1 MISRVTP
8 LNFPDY
14 ATITSMQATL
24 NDMGDKTISV
34 QVKIDGAITP
44 DFSYDWEVEFD
55 GEIYIQPLREPQA
68 SKGNDSIN
76 STIDLVFYHKVIYDL
91 KRYFFIETTSV
102 GSGTTIADKYIAS
115 LNVNIESFC
124 VALQNVLNYYY
135 DGKIDVELNS
145 DTYDQTTKYIEINYT
160 HIWDV
165 LQKVYEVFGVRW
177 SINGTTIE
185 FGFPTEQVEH
195 LFKYGFDGG
204 LMRVERQVQS
214 ADIRNSLL
222 GRGGERNL
230 PYRYFKDSD
239 PKNPSFKADP
249 DWIPELANIYF
260 TELRG
265 KTFRDYVK
273 GWKAKHYGGEPLIE
287 PTEAYTKG
295 YTDTKFNPIE
305 FVEDKDSIAKYGL
318 LQGGLGNQEDIYPS
332 IQGVEV
338 ESLGRVDEV
347 VAVEKVVTDALDSPA
362 DFKDFIR
369 EISVSHTADGKGINK
384 DTTWSMKLTS
394 DVFVIPEGY
403 EGRFT
408 QPPTIKAWANV
419 PAYRTEYPYDNQ
431 DGVYT
436 QYRIVIPHDLQCK
449 LKTFKVIDID
459 SNEEVDWLKMP
470 SNKNLRFDFE
480 CDVYGFLGKETTDIH
495 NGGWYTIK
503 PDADYP
509 FNFTF
514 SRNLDYKPFSG
525 EYRPNT
531 ESDNFTPISASEDI
545 TPNAEKVI
553 ELYTDEFVVP
563 EQGSTLV
570 DVPINIVTNESL
582 VGMYTYERDIKAY
595 NIETGEISSSVN
607 IPQGT
612 YKCRVKVTIKNN
624 SSSGGTFTVQLLP
637 MSVIYPSTSDKWIP
651 TFDIWVKNIWNSTR
665 DNGETDTEY
674 AERVWR
680 PILGDRQGNEAKV
693 VFTTGFLSGHEDY
706 EFTITDFAYDN
717 SALLSDVPSEWRL
730 TLAKSDAELEATGLY
745 IPNAT
750 TGGNAIA
757 GDKFYFVGIDMPYQ
771 YVLWAEQRLD
781 SFKRKT
787 LDDTANIKP
796 TWVVQVDKVR
806 LNELQD
812 NESELLLNSL
822 KVGNS
827 IKLADERFIESH
839 HETLYLQ
846 SVTYS
851 WGADSGLLPNIEVVL
866 SDKIATSS
874 NPVAQ
879 IQGQIDAL
887 AQQIGNIAD
896 VRAIGDK
903 IYLRKDGV
911 EDYSNSPTRFSQEVS
926 SKNFKRGIIG
936 GQGWGLYADA
946 NGNSVVEADVLKVR
960 QEMQVNNLVV
970 NQITAMGGKEILS
983 AASMTISRVEDEF
996 VSENEHNDND
1006 AYVCY
1011 FDTHDGTIANLFQV
1025 NDIAYSQMFDSNNLE
1040 MKSYKRRVLAVGENF
1055 IKLSRYES
1063 KGEGAPQVGDV
1074 VVHYGNTTDT
1084 SRQYVIIRDVIGGG
1098 YERMLSGLDSVASS
1112 GTEYYFAGR
1121 MEGDTPRWFVG
1132 GAEGYAEWKNGTL
1145 KLKGQLEVNAQVG
1158 EGTTIIDGGMVSSDK
1173 IVLGNSAGISGT
1185 GKGGDSV
1192 RFWAG
1197 GGYTTWFGWHNEQ
1210 SNTTFY
1216 TKVLPSE
1223 SEYAVVDVF
1232 FAPKD
1237 TAFVYEKTPIFART
1251 FQIADDRYN
1260 YDRNYNVGI
1269 IDENTPFRVN
1279 KDGSLYASRGT
1290 FAGGLQVK
1298 YTEVRGVIDLY
1309 YLQERNLLA
1318 TGGSGMPT
1326 ELPLPNDT
1334 AFIGTVLNL
1343 VCPMAVTRG
1352 HAWWKITVEDNGVIF
1367 HPKYNEVDTGTGRKR
1382 MKPIT
1387 EIMFQDM
1394 GHIQLTC
1401 MPRIYANSDEG
1412 EVTWLVTQD
1421 NSIDLTLDGTQLTK

>member
-1 MISRVTP
+1 
-8 LNFPDY
+8 
-14 ATITSMQATL
+14 MQATL

-55 GEIYIQPLREPQA
+55 GETYIQPLREPQA

-115 LNVNIESFC
+115 LDVNIESFC

-135 DGKIDVELNS
+135 NGKIDVELNS

-177 SINGTTIE
+177 NINGTTIE
-185 FGFPTEQVEH
+185 FGFATEQVEH
-195 LFKYGFDGG
+195 LFEYGFEGG
-204 LMRVERQVQS
+204 LLKVERQVQN

-230 PYRYFKDSD
+230 PYRYFKDSN

-260 TELRG
+260 TEMRG
-265 KTFRDYVK
+265 KTFRDYVR
-273 GWKAKHYGGEPLIE
+273 GWKAKHYDGEPMVE

-295 YTDTKFNPIE
+295 YTDKNFNPIE

-318 LQGGLGNQEDIYPS
+318 LQGGLDNQEDIYPS

-338 ESLGRVDEV
+338 ERLGRVDEV
-347 VAVEKVVTDALDSPA
+347 VAVEKVMTDALDGGVDSQNYMT
-362 DFKDFIR
+362 
-369 EISVSHTADGKGINK
+369 EIKAIHSKNMSVKEGDVWTIQV
-384 DTTWSMKLTS
+384 TS
-394 DVFVIPEGY
+394 DLFTIPEGY

-408 QPPTIKAWANV
+408 QSPTIKAWANT
-419 PAYRTEYPYDNQ
+419 PFTKID
-431 DGVYT
+431 
-436 QYRIVIPHDLQCK
+436 YRIITDASGKWKTYEAKSKEYKWNNLQTELLDFSVIEHESDK
-449 LKTFKVIDID
+449 
-459 SNEEVDWLKMP
+459 EVDWLNLP
-470 SNKNLRFDFE
+470 PNKELKLVAV
-480 CDVYGFLGKETTDIH
+480 CKVSGFFGADDHTSIHPDI
-495 NGGWYTIK
+495 GLPVGWELV
-503 PDADYP
+503 PDSSYKV
-509 FNFTF
+509 NVTFT
-514 SRNLDYKPFSG
+514 RTLDYSPFHG
-525 EYRPNT
+525 EYLANT
-531 ESDNFTPISASEDI
+531 EDDNFTPISASEGI
-545 TPNAEKVI
+545 TPNAESSI
-553 ELYTDEFVVP
+553 ELYTEEFVVP
-563 EQGSTLV
+563 EEGSTLV
-570 DVPINIVTNESL
+570 DVPINIVTDENL

-595 NIETGEISSSVN
+595 NVETGEISSSIN

-612 YKCRVKVTIKNN
+612 YKCRVRVTIKNN
-624 SSSGGTFTVQLLP
+624 SSSWGTFTVQLLP
-637 MSVIYPSTSDKWIP
+637 MSVVYPSTSDKWIP
-651 TFDIWVKNIWNSTR
+651 TFDIWIKNIWNSTR
-665 DNGETDTEY
+665 NEGETDAEY

-693 VFTTGFLSGHEDY
+693 VFATGFLSGHEDY

-717 SALLSDVPSEWRL
+717 SALLREVPSEWRL

-757 GDKFYFVGIDMPYQ
+757 GDKFYFVGIDMPHE
-771 YVLWAEQRLD
+771 YVLWAEERLD
-781 SFKRKT
+781 AFKRKT
-787 LDDTANIKP
+787 LGETANIKP

-806 LNELQD
+806 LNELQEG
-812 NESELLLNSL
+812 ESELLLNAL

-827 IKLADERFIESH
+827 IKLADKRFIESH
-839 HETLYLQ
+839 HETLYLR

-851 WGADSGLLPNIEVVL
+851 WGADSGLLPNVEVVL

-926 SKNFKRGIIG
+926 SRNFKQGIIG
-936 GQGWGLYADA
+936 GQGWGLLTDE
-946 NGNSVVEADVLKVR
+946 NGNSVAEVDILKVR

-970 NQITAMGGKEILS
+970 NQITTMGGKEILS
-983 AASMTISRVEDEF
+983 AASLTISRVEDEF

-1055 IKLSRYES
+1055 IKLTRYENN
-1063 KGEGAPQVGDV
+1063 GEGAPQVGDV

-1223 SEYAVVDVF
+1223 SEYAVVDIYD
-1232 FAPKD
+1232 APKD
-1237 TAFVYEKTPIFART
+1237 TNLVYEKTPISART

-1279 KDGSLYASRGT
+1279 NDGSLYASKGT
-1290 FAGGLQVK
+1290 FAGGMVVK
-1298 YTEVRGVIDLY
+1298 YTKVGGVVDLY
-1309 YLQERNLLA
+1309 DLQERNLLA
-1318 TGGSGMPT
+1318 TGGGGYPT
-1326 ELPLPNDT
+1326 QLPLPNDT

-1343 VCPMAVTRG
+1343 VCPMRVTRG
-1352 HAWWKITVEDNGVIF
+1352 SAYWQITVEDNGVIF
-1367 HPKYNEVDTGTGRKR
+1367 HPKYYEVDEDTGIKR

-1401 MPRIYANSDEG
+1401 MPNIYYGDSSYEG

-1421 NSIDLTLDGTQLTK
+1421 NSIDLTLNGTTQLTK